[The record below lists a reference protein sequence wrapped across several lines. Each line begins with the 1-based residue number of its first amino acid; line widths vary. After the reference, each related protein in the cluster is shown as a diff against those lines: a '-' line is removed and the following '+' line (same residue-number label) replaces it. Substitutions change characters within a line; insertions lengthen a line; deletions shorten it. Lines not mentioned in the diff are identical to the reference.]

1 MAYPMTSKN
10 NPAALCQFTPRFAE
24 AVRQAHQNYQAPYR
38 LCLMAAL
45 AAISSATQPLVDVV
59 MPYGATVPL
68 SLFLVG
74 IAKSGERKSAVE
86 HRFMQQIRA
95 IEETFE
101 ADYKNRCADY
111 KVRLHQW
118 KRHRT
123 RLEKI
128 LDKKVLEQSEHK
140 RVSEELFEHWKEEPE
155 KPQRARIVYE
165 DISPMAMLTALNE
178 TKVGTL
184 VSSEGGIIVDGKSF
198 DGVPYF
204 NSLWSGEPVGVSRM
218 RQATLQINDARLMI
232 SIMLQPEIFG
242 PHTGKKGEKVR
253 GSGHWARYLVFNPE
267 STQGTRFSRKQA
279 NSWEHM
285 ERFDHRL
292 SQILD
297 RARMARVVGDAER
310 EEILFSK
317 EAASLW
323 FDLADEIEDGI
334 RSGGKY
340 ENASDHASKLAEN
353 MARVAALLHYFEG
366 FEGQISANTLR
377 VAADICNECSQDFI
391 DLFVPVPEEIS
402 DAEELRGMM
411 QRVCNDGCRIVRKN
425 YLRQRCPN
433 SLRSGGRFYKALDVL
448 AREGAI
454 RPMQDTRNIV
464 YIDMAPGLALPWDC
478 PLWYC

>member
-1 MAYPMTSKN
+1 MAYPMTGKIN
-10 NPAALCQFTPRFAE
+10 AAAFCQFIPLLGE
-24 AVRQAHQNYQAPYR
+24 AVRQAHQNYQSPSR
-38 LCLMAAL
+38 LCLLGGL
-45 AAISSATQPLVDVV
+45 AAISSAIQPLADVV

-68 SLFLVG
+68 SLFLLG

-95 IEETFE
+95 IEETLE
-101 ADYKNRCADY
+101 ADHKNRMADY
-111 KVRLHQW
+111 NVRLHQW
-118 KRHRT
+118 KGHRK

-128 LDKKVLEQSEHK
+128 LAKEELEYSERK
-140 RVSEELFEHWKEEPE
+140 RVSEELVEHWKEEPE
-155 KPQRARIVYE
+155 KPQRGRIIYE
-165 DISPMAMLTALNE
+165 DISPIAMLAALNE
-178 TKVGTL
+178 AKVGAL
-184 VSSEGGIIVDGKSF
+184 VSSEGGIVVDGKSF

-204 NSLWSGEPVGVSRM
+204 NSLWSGESVRVSRM
-218 RQATLQINDARLMI
+218 GKPTLQINDARLMI
-232 SIMLQPEIFG
+232 SVMLQPDIFG
-242 PHTGKKGEKVR
+242 PHTGKKGDKVR

-267 STQGTRFSRKQA
+267 STQGTRFSKKQA

-285 ERFDHRL
+285 ERFDHRI

-297 RARMARVVGDAER
+297 RARMARVVGNPER
-310 EEILFSK
+310 EKILFSP

-391 DLFVPVPEEIS
+391 GLFVPVPEEIS
-402 DAEELRGMM
+402 DAEELRSMM
-411 QRVCNDGCRIVRKN
+411 RRMCNDGYRIVKKN

-464 YIDMAPGLALPWDC
+464 YIDMAPGLALPWDF

>member
-1 MAYPMTSKN
+1 MAYPMTGKT
-10 NPAALCQFTPRFAE
+10 NPAALCLSAPILGE
-24 AVRQAHQNYQAPYR
+24 AVREAHQNYQAPVR
-38 LCLMAAL
+38 LCLMGGLAAL
-45 AAISSATQPLVDVV
+45 SSAAQPLVNVV

-68 SLFLVG
+68 GIFMVG

-86 HRFMQQIRA
+86 YRFMQQIRA
-95 IEETFE
+95 VEEALE
-101 ADYKNRCADY
+101 ADHRNRMADY
-111 KVRLHQW
+111 NVRFHEW
-118 KRHRT
+118 KGHRK

-128 LDKKVLEQSEHK
+128 LSKEKLEHSERK
-140 RVSEELFEHWKEEPE
+140 RVREELVEHLKEEPE
-155 KPQRARIVYE
+155 KPQRARMVYE
-165 DISPMAMLTALNE
+165 DISPMAMLVALNE

-184 VSSEGGIIVDGKSF
+184 VSSEGGIVVDGKSF

-204 NSLWSGEPVGVSRM
+204 NSLWSGQPVRVSRM
-218 RQATLQINDARLMI
+218 DKPTLQIDDARLTI
-232 SIMLQPEIFG
+232 SIVLQPDIFG

-285 ERFDHRL
+285 ERFDHRI

-297 RARMARVVGDAER
+297 RARMARVVGNPER
-310 EEILFSK
+310 EEILFSP

-323 FDLADEIEDGI
+323 YDLADEIEDGI

-366 FEGQISANTLR
+366 FEGGISVNTLR

-391 DLFVPVPEEIS
+391 DLFVPEPEEIS
-402 DAEELRGMM
+402 DAKELIAMM
-411 QRVCNDGCRIVRKN
+411 QRVYNDGNRIVRKN

-454 RPMQDTRNIV
+454 RPMQDARNTV
-464 YIDMAPGLALPWDC
+464 YIDMAPGLPLPLNC